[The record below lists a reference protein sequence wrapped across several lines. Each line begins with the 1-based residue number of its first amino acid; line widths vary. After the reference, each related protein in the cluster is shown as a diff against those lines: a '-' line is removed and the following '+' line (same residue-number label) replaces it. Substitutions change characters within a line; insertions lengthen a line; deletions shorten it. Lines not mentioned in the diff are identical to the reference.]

1 MKQIFFFFA
10 FMSCVCGQAQKTSD
24 SLYRHCPVSVVDTL
38 TGNNYF
44 IERQPA
50 QVKVYRIGG
59 DLRIVVEQRNQFF
72 TIMFHLRKLKNKAK
86 YTITS
91 DAAARDEVTAKY
103 SFKSGDDVAYIDVSS
118 GKVETTYDKVTKL
131 WRVKLTGLIANLG
144 ESRVSYFKA
153 TADILFP

>member
-1 MKQIFFFFA
+1 ML
-10 FMSCVCGQAQKTSD
+10 STSLQAQKTSD
-24 SLYRHCPVSVVDTL
+24 SLYRNCPVSVVDTL

-44 IERQPA
+44 IERQSA
-50 QVKVYRIGG
+50 QVKVYRISG

-86 YTITS
+86 YSISS

-118 GKVETTYDKVTKL
+118 GKVEATYDKTTKL
-131 WRVKLTGLIANLG
+131 WRIKLSGLISNLG

-153 TADILFP
+153 KADITFP

>member
-1 MKQIFFFFA
+1 MKQKLFIIALLFSSFL
-10 FMSCVCGQAQKTSD
+10 QAQKTSD
-24 SLYRHCPVSVVDTL
+24 SLYRKCPVAVMDTV

-44 IERQPA
+44 IERQSA
-50 QVKVYRIGG
+50 QVKVYRLSG

-86 YTITS
+86 YTISS

-103 SFKSGDDVAYIDVSS
+103 SFKSGEDVAYIDVSS
-118 GKVETTYDKVTKL
+118 GQVETTYDKVTKL
-131 WRVKLTGLIANLG
+131 WRIKLTGLIANLG

-153 TADILFP
+153 KADIIIP